1 MEKIKLIKTLAFLIL
16 VTIGTS
22 LSAQDFKKLDKSPMD
37 IATYPS
43 NYRES
48 NKELKIIYS
57 RPQLKGRTLSKLA
70 PNGEIWRT
78 GANEAPELTLYK
90 DFYFNGINL

>member
-1 MEKIKLIKTLAFLIL
+1 MKLIKILVFSIL

-22 LSAQDFKKLDKSPMD
+22 LSAQDFKKLDKSPLD
-37 IATYPS
+37 IAAYPS

-57 RPQLKGRTLSKLA
+57 RPQLKEER
-70 PNGEIWRT
+70 
-78 GANEAPELTLYK
+78 
-90 DFYFNGINL
+90 